1 MAQRRITNL
10 ATFKNYGMSRI
21 RTGFTKI
28 DGTASI
34 DANEVVSGGMMMA
47 LALDMKNTWTMF
59 NGSPDAGNELI
70 DSSNA
75 FITKTFFTEVALT
88 RTGEFAGTYTGTAN
102 YSQSTPASP
111 AQHVMLFQTTNDS
124 LPNNGTV
131 SRGLDQNYRVR
142 FELDMRHRLFWMA
155 ANFSA
160 CFSSLA
166 SFSP

>member
-75 FITKTFFTEVALT
+75 FITKTFFTEVA
-88 RTGEFAGTYTGTAN
+88 
-102 YSQSTPASP
+102 
-111 AQHVMLFQTTNDS
+111 
-124 LPNNGTV
+124 
-131 SRGLDQNYRVR
+131 
-142 FELDMRHRLFWMA
+142 
-155 ANFSA
+155 
-160 CFSSLA
+160 
-166 SFSP
+166 